1 MLENLIALISEQ
13 GQETVVNNPAIPN
26 ESNNAVLADATHA
39 VAGGLQSEI
48 ASGGLQNV
56 LNMFQGGGSGLTN
69 NPIVQNIIQN
79 FVGKLGANH
88 NISGEQANNIAGN
101 LIPNVLSNLINK
113 TNDPND
119 SSFDLNGIIGSLT
132 GGGNGSGIQSIVSKF
147 TSGGL
152 DTDKDGQIEISD
164 IISKFTSNNNQS
176 TDNQGSDGLMDMI
189 KGFMK

>member
-1 MLENLIALISEQ
+1 MLENLISLIKEQ
-13 GQETVVNNPAIPN
+13 GLESVINNPAIPN
-26 ESNNAVLADATHA
+26 EKNNEVMADATHA

-56 LNMFQGGGSGLTN
+56 MNLFQGGGSGLMN

-79 FVGKLGANH
+79 FTGKLSAHH
-88 NISGEQANNIAGN
+88 NISADQAGGIAGS

-132 GGGNGSGIQSIVSKF
+132 NGGGLQSLIGNL

-152 DTDKDGQIEISD
+152 DTDKDGQVEISD
-164 IISKFTSNNNQS
+164 IISKFTSNNN
-176 TDNQGSDGLMDMI
+176 
-189 KGFMK
+189 